1 MRSRNRPARTFL
13 ALATLPLLLAAC
25 EGTGLIGGEQ
35 GSGNLMTESRD
46 VDTFTSIEAS
56 GAINVVLTVDP
67 ATTHSVTVTYDD
79 NILDNVVTLVTDDTL
94 VLELNGS
101 LNLTGNADRMVM
113 VTMPGLAV
121 LDASGASEVQASG
134 SASAYKLDASGASQ
148 MDLRDLEALD
158 IDVDV
163 SGASDVD
170 LFATG
175 TVRGEVSGAS
185 DVKVYGK
192 PISVLI
198 DSSGASSVDI
208 VD

>member
-1 MRSRNRPARTFL
+1 MFV
-13 ALATLPLLLAAC
+13 LLAVVTLVLASC
-25 EGTGLIGGEQ
+25 DGVGFVGGEK
-35 GSGNLMTESRD
+35 GSGNLVTESRD
-46 VDTFTSIEAS
+46 VDTFSSIEAS
-56 GAINVVLTVDP
+56 GAINVELTVDP
-67 ATTHSVTVTYDD
+67 GASHTVTVTYDD
-79 NILDNVVTLVTDDTL
+79 NILDNVITRVAGDTL
-94 VLELNGS
+94 VLELDGS
-101 LNLTGNADRMVM
+101 LNLTGNADRVVV
-113 VTMPGLAV
+113 VTMPDLAGIEASGASGV
-121 LDASGASEVQASG
+121 HGSGSASTYSLDASGASRV
-134 SASAYKLDASGASQ
+134 DV
-148 MDLRDLEALD
+148 RDLEAID

-198 DSSGASSVDI
+198 DSSGASTVDI